1 MKVENPGLFPPQAGG
16 TNNIVIIGGGA
27 SGALTAFELTRAG
40 HSVTLVEART
50 LGSGSSSRSAACIR
64 QQFTTPSTVRGMIF
78 CVNYFKRWAEIVGE
92 DKPSPITQNGYLFLK
107 GWDQDMDSVAQL
119 VAMQQE
125 AGLDDVELLEPEEI
139 QKRFPYLDTTGVKF
153 ATWCPSDGFL
163 SPVSVYQDSAE
174 AARGLGA
181 TIIQN
186 DAVVD
191 AKHDGNGNITCVV
204 LESGKRIEADMFVNV
219 AGAWSNKVSERIGG
233 SSLKISPRKR
243 YLYFA
248 ELKSEG
254 RIISQ
259 EQFDA
264 LPMII
269 SPYGSYVRREGLGTP
284 GLMLG
289 KLHHADPIV
298 PSHDVQDFIEPGMGV
313 NNLEDYGLSVRKEMG
328 QFFLDVQESSLKHTT
343 SGLYADTP
351 DHNPIFGFDSQ
362 VKNLIHAN
370 GFSGHG
376 LMHTPFTARIVT
388 QIVAAGSDID
398 KVILPEGFGTAD
410 VTPYRLERDYSSR
423 ESLVI

>member
-1 MKVENPGLFPPQAGG
+1 MKNEKLGLLPPQAGEVK
-16 TNNIVIIGGGA
+16 NVVVIGGGA
-27 SGALTAFELTRAG
+27 SGALTAFELSRAG
-40 HSVTLVEART
+40 HSVTLVEAKT

-78 CVNYFKRWAEIVGE
+78 CVNYFKRWKEVVGE
-92 DKPSPITQNGYLFLK
+92 GKVSPITQNGYLFLK
-107 GWDQDMDSVAQL
+107 GWDQDLESVRKL

-125 AGLDDVELLEPEEI
+125 AGLHDVELLKPDDIEE
-139 QKRFPYLDTTGVKF
+139 RFPYLDTTGVKF

-163 SPVSVYQDSAE
+163 SPGNVYQDSAE
-174 AARGLGA
+174 AARSFGA

-186 DAVVD
+186 DAVVS
-191 AKHDGNGNITCVV
+191 AEHDGNGNIARVI
-204 LESGKRIEADMFVNV
+204 LKSGKHLEADIFVNV
-219 AGAWSNKVSERIGG
+219 AGAWSSQVSECIGG
-233 SSLKISPRKR
+233 SPLQISPRKR

-254 RIISQ
+254 RTISK
-259 EQFDA
+259 EHFDA

-269 SPYGSYVRREGLGTP
+269 SPYGSYIRRESLGTP

-289 KLHHADPIV
+289 KLHHADPV
-298 PSHDVQDFIEPGMGV
+298 TASHDVQDLIEPSMGI
-313 NNLEDYGLSVRKEMG
+313 NNLNDYGLSVHKEMG
-328 QFFLDVQESSLKHTT
+328 QFFLDVQDSSLKHTT

-351 DHNPIFGFDSQ
+351 DHNPILSYDSG

-376 LMHTPFTARIVT
+376 LMHTPFTAQIVT
-388 QIVAAGSDID
+388 QMVDAGSDID
-398 KVILPEGFGTAD
+398 EVLLPEDFGTAD